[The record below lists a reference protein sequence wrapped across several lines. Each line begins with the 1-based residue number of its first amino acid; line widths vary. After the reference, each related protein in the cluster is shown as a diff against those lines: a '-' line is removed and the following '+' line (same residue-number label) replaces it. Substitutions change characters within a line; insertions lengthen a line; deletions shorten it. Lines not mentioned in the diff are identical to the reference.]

1 MGALFSRPKE
11 ADYDTVLAKL
21 QTQIAARQARLQ
33 QIRLRERR
41 LNALLITYGLV
52 AWILYTVLW
61 YFGIVGVRGT
71 VAGLPAAA
79 AGAAP
84 VVLGPVAIIFTR
96 RASRWFY
103 HRKQDKEETQVKVL
117 VKQKQDKVE
126 EIKKKTG
133 YYSTRDLLEKYDE
146 ALRKGPSSA
155 PSTPAKQQA
164 KPGAK
169 PTPVPFPGSPS
180 TPQAVA
186 ARPGTPAAA
195 AAMTPQQRASAA
207 ILSAP
212 GTPAQLP
219 FPPGAAPTGAF
230 PPAPFPPASPQPR
243 TLLDKVADA
252 LLGVS
257 PEDTNPMNRYALICG
272 QCYAHNGLAKKDE
285 FDFVQY
291 RCPRCGHFNP
301 PRRAPAS
308 ASLSAGDPHRHRRVV
323 SEAAPSP
330 LSLSSTR
337 PWGVDKADE
346 PREVDEDEDREGE
359 MREVSSA
366 ATRAASAAGR
376 AGEKEETSTTA
387 LKEGGEARR
396 RRRKDKVDADED
408 DRMDVDGSD

>member
-1 MGALFSRPKE
+1 MGALFSRPKD

-61 YFGIVGVRGT
+61 YFGIVGVRQT
-71 VAGLPAAA
+71 EASLPAVVAGV
-79 AGAAP
+79 AP

-103 HRKQDKEETQVKVL
+103 HRKQDKEETQLKVL

-164 KPGAK
+164 KSGAK
-169 PTPVPFPGSPS
+169 PAPAPFPSTPS
-180 TPQAVA
+180 TPQGAA

-195 AAMTPQQRASAA
+195 AMTPQQRVAVNPG
-207 ILSAP
+207 AP

-337 PWGVDKADE
+337 PWGADKADE
-346 PREVDEDEDREGE
+346 PREVDEEDEDREGE
-359 MREVSSA
+359 MREVPSA
-366 ATRAASAAGR
+366 ATRAVGR
-376 AGEKEETSTTA
+376 VEGKEGTSTTA

-396 RRRKDKVDADED
+396 RRRKDKVEADE